1 MRRGRRAPRVTGD
14 DRERAILAAAQRLLE
29 EKPLQEIS
37 IEDLTQAV
45 GISRPAFYFYFA
57 SKDAVVLTLLDRMVD
72 ASFAAVEEKVAA
84 AEGDPVERWRS
95 AIQAAFRTFSE
106 HRTVVHA
113 AAQLKAGNPEIQ
125 RLWTSILER
134 WVHRT
139 MNAIEAERQRG
150 AAPAGLPARQL
161 AVALNLMSERAMTA
175 ISTGEQP
182 TLPEAEL
189 VDILTQVWVNAIY
202 LTPTPQRYGQ
212 AAK

>member
-1 MRRGRRAPRVTGD
+1 VTGD

-29 EKPLQEIS
+29 EKALQDIS

-45 GISRPAFYFYFA
+45 GISRPAFYFYFS

-72 ASFAAVEEKVAA
+72 ASFAAVEQKVAA
-84 AEGDPVERWRS
+84 AVGDPVERWRS

-106 HRTVVHA
+106 HRTVVRA

-139 MNAIEAERQRG
+139 MKAIEAERERG

-161 AVALNLMSERAMTA
+161 AIALNLMSERAMTA

-182 TLPEAEL
+182 TLPEDEL

-202 LTPTPQRYGQ
+202 LTPTPQRYGPQ
-212 AAK
+212 GAVPRS